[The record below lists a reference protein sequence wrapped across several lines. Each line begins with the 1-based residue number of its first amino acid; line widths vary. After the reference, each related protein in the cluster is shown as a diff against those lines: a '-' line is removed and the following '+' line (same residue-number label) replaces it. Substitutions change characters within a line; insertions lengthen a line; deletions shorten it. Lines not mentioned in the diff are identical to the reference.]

1 MYKKGITFFIL
12 FSLGHFAFAQDITGI
27 WQSIDDLTG
36 APKGQVE
43 ITQEADG
50 TYTGKITKITP
61 RTGYTPKEFC
71 TGCPAPYTNKP
82 IVGLNVITKLKH
94 KRDLTYTGGRI
105 LDPNTGRVYS
115 LAAKLSSN
123 GQRLHLRGYVGVS
136 VLGRSQIWIRVN
148 NNKAAE

>member
-1 MYKKGITFFIL
+1 MNMSTKLISSL
-12 FSLGHFAFAQDITGI
+12 FLFTLSHFAFAQDIAGI
-27 WQSIDDLTG
+27 WQSVDDVTG

-50 TYTGKITKITP
+50 SYTGKIIKITP
-61 RTGYTPKEFC
+61 RTGYTPKEIC

-82 IVGLNVITKLKH
+82 ILGLNAITKLKH
-94 KRDLTYTGGRI
+94 KKDLSYTGGKI
-105 LDPNTGRVYS
+105 LDPNSGRVYS
-115 LAAKLSSN
+115 LTAKLSSN

-148 NNKAAE
+148 

>member
-1 MYKKGITFFIL
+1 MSTKLISFLFLITL
-12 FSLGHFAFAQDITGI
+12 SHFTFAQDITGI
-27 WQSIDDLTG
+27 WQSVDDVTG

-50 TYTGKITKITP
+50 SYTGKIIKITP

-82 IVGLNVITKLKH
+82 ILGLTAITKLKH
-94 KRDLTYTGGRI
+94 KKDLTYTGGKI
-105 LDPNTGRVYS
+105 LDPNSGRMYS
-115 LAAKLSSN
+115 LTAKLSTN

-136 VLGRSQIWIRVN
+136 VLGRSQIWIR
-148 NNKAAE
+148 AS

>member
-1 MYKKGITFFIL
+1 MYSKLSTFFVL
-12 FSLGHFAFAQDITGI
+12 VGLGQLTVAQDITGI
-27 WQSIDDLTG
+27 WQIIDDLTV

-94 KRDLTYTGGRI
+94 KRDLIYTGGRI

-148 NNKAAE
+148 

>member
-105 LDPNTGRVYS
+105 LDPNTVYIAGS
-115 LAAKLSSN
+115 KTQLKWTTPTSTGLCRGISIGTQPDLDSS
-123 GQRLHLRGYVGVS
+123 
-136 VLGRSQIWIRVN
+136 
-148 NNKAAE
+148 K

>member
-12 FSLGHFAFAQDITGI
+12 FSLSHFAFAQDITGI
-27 WQSIDDLTG
+27 WQSVDDLTG

-43 ITQEADG
+43 ITQEANG
-50 TYTGKITKITP
+50 TFTGKIIKITP

-148 NNKAAE
+148 NKAAE

>member
-1 MYKKGITFFIL
+1 MMKGKQFIGAFL
-12 FSLGHFAFAQDITGI
+12 LSAVSSFSFAEDITGL
-27 WQSIDDLTG
+27 WQTIDDKTG
-36 APKGQVE
+36 APKGLVE
-43 ITQEADG
+43 IRKEND
-50 TYTGKITKITP
+50 TYVGKIVKITP
-61 RTGYTPKEFC
+61 RAGYTPKEFC

-136 VLGRSQIWIRVN
+136 ALGRSQIWIRVN
-148 NNKAAE
+148 